1 MENLRKILKENI
13 TIKEKT
19 YELPTRTNSTDVIP
33 GDIVEYKAPPVQ
45 PQSTPTAPG
54 QLPPPPK
61 VPLRDFEK
69 GMGVVVKVNNK
80 NKRVTIGVLENRG
93 RSVANN
99 DKTKWGL
106 SGEKVEVLMKDC
118 HIIKKKEEV
127 PQALLKAVVKLAKLG
142 WKITKG
148 IGLGAGAATA
158 GALALGSSQAQKYM
172 DK

>member
-19 YELPTRTNSTDVIP
+19 YELPTRANSTDIIP
-33 GDIVEYKAPPVQ
+33 GDIVEYKAVPVDMK
-45 PQSTPTAPG
+45 SA
-54 QLPPPPK
+54 
-61 VPLRDFEK
+61 LRKDFQE

-80 NKRVTIGVLENRG
+80 SKKVTVGVLENRG
-93 RSVANN
+93 RSTTN
-99 DKTKWGL
+99 DEKTKWGL

-118 HIIKKKEEV
+118 RIIKKKEQV

-148 IGLGAGAATA
+148 IGLGAGAAAA

>member
-19 YELPTRTNSTDVIP
+19 YELPTRANSTDIIP
-33 GDIVEYKAPPVQ
+33 GDIVEYKAVPVDMK
-45 PQSTPTAPG
+45 SA
-54 QLPPPPK
+54 
-61 VPLRDFEK
+61 LRKDFQE

-80 NKRVTIGVLENRG
+80 SKKVTVGVLENRG
-93 RSVANN
+93 RSSTN
-99 DKTKWGL
+99 DEKTKWGL

-118 HIIKKKEEV
+118 QIIKKKEQV

>member
-19 YELPTRTNSTDVIP
+19 YELPTRVNSTDVIP
-33 GDIVEYKAPPVQ
+33 GDIVEYKAV
-45 PQSTPTAPG
+45 PTDM
-54 QLPPPPK
+54 K
-61 VPLRDFEK
+61 SSLRKDFQE

-80 NKRVTIGVLENRG
+80 SKKVTIGVLENRG
-93 RSVANN
+93 RSLANN

-106 SGEKVEVLMKDC
+106 SGEKVDVLMKDC

>member
-19 YELPTRTNSTDVIP
+19 YELPTRANSTDIIP
-33 GDIVEYKAPPVQ
+33 GDIVEYKAVPVDMK
-45 PQSTPTAPG
+45 SA
-54 QLPPPPK
+54 
-61 VPLRDFEK
+61 LRKDFQE

-80 NKRVTIGVLENRG
+80 SKKVTVGVLENRG
-93 RSVANN
+93 RSTTN
-99 DKTKWGL
+99 DEKTKWGL

-118 HIIKKKEEV
+118 RIIKKKEQV

-148 IGLGAGAATA
+148 IGLGAAAATA